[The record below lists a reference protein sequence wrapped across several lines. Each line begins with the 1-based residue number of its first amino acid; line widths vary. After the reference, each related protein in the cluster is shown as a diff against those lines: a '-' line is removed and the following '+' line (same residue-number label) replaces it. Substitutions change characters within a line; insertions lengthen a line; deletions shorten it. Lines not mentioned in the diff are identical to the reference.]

1 MVRPNAQGDGWNH
14 AAETTT
20 VVVEEESRHHIAQGG
35 ESYDTEE
42 ANFAS
47 PAEQSPGLRR
57 GRSMS
62 VASTQ
67 PSVETVVS
75 KAKRAASTLWTL
87 LHAQVGTI
95 RMEQQQNA
103 FCGFLLFCVTKL

>member
-1 MVRPNAQGDGWNH
+1 MVRPNTQGNGWNH
-14 AAETTT
+14 AAETT
-20 VVVEEESRHHIAQGG
+20 VVVEEENRHHRRVQGG
-35 ESYDTEE
+35 ESYDTED

-47 PAEQSPGLRR
+47 SSEQSPGLRR

-87 LHAQVGTI
+87 LHAQVGTVYDGTTTK
-95 RMEQQQNA
+95 RVLWSST
-103 FCGFLLFCVTKL
+103 FLCY